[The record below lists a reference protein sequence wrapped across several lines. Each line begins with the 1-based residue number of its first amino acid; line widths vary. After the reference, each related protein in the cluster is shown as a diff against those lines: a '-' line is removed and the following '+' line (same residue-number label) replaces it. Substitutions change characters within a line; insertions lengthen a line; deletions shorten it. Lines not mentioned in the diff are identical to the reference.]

1 LSLAFSFR
9 CMYLKGFGKRCLEK
23 FLLKH
28 LKTGKLYFDIFLL
41 SQFKEKITVSER
53 LVLKYIMSMIF
64 KNLQRTLRS
73 ICSTLSIA
81 ISVINDIFR
90 MRLAGRRDECLIYL
104 GGRGNM
110 IHIYRNLC

>member
-1 LSLAFSFR
+1 
-9 CMYLKGFGKRCLEK
+9 MYGFWQNDFYLIRSLKGFGKRCLEK

-28 LKTGKLYFDIFLL
+28 LKTGQLYFDIFLL

-64 KNLQRTLRS
+64 QNLQRTLRS

-81 ISVINDIFR
+81 ISVIKNRHFSNATGRKKRRVSYIF
-90 MRLAGRRDECLIYL
+90 GRPWKHDTY
-104 GGRGNM
+104 
-110 IHIYRNLC
+110 